1 MSLPAPETPSN
12 VLALAAALRPLL
24 LRIGRQLRREANT
37 LGLSPLD
44 AALLQAIFKNE
55 GIGVSELA
63 ELEQTSKPTMSS
75 HVKRLE
81 AGGWVRRLAPSQAD
95 RRRVGLSIT
104 TVGRKALEAVR
115 RRRTD
120 WLAARLAKLSPEAR
134 ADLEAAL
141 SALASIGGE
150 RS

>member
-1 MSLPAPETPSN
+1 M
-12 VLALAAALRPLL
+12 LADALRPLL
-24 LRIGRQLRREANT
+24 LRISRQLRREAHT

-63 ELEQTSKPTMSS
+63 EMERTSKPTMSS

-81 AGGWVRRLAPSQAD
+81 AGGWLRRLDRSEAD
-95 RRRVGLSIT
+95 RRRVGLTIT
-104 TVGRKALEAVR
+104 DTGREALQAVR

-120 WLAARLAKLSPEAR
+120 WLAARLARLSPAAR

-141 SALASIGGE
+141 EALASLDAEE
-150 RS
+150 RA